1 MPGAPRGVAACRCC
15 ASCAAVAPQPVSW
28 RCPSPPSGP
37 PAPGLRADAGSR
49 ARAAAAGRARMLTML
64 AARRAQVAAGWST
77 GEFAAA
83 AAAALD
89 DGVAEP
95 QTLQRVAA
103 ARGLPPPAA

>member
-1 MPGAPRGVAACRCC
+1 MRRLCSAGGAG
-15 ASCAAVAPQPVSW
+15 
-28 RCPSPPSGP
+28 G
-37 PAPGLRADAGSR
+37 
-49 ARAAAAGRARMLTML
+49 ARAHADKA